1 MKSTYYLF
9 LLFSLLLTSC
19 SRKIKEFKINN
30 GKEQITL
37 TLYSDSTFTEKVQKI
52 EKTLEYYGNWY
63 GNITEDSTFYTITTG
78 ESLNIYT
85 QIPKKHYKIKKGKL
99 IKVTQL

>member
-37 TLYSDSTFTEKVQKI
+37 TLYSDSTFTEKIQKI
-52 EKTLEYYGNWY
+52 EKTLECHGNWY
-63 GNITEDSTFYTITTG
+63 GNIAEDSTFYTITTG
-78 ESLNIYT
+78 EGLNMYT

-99 IKVTQL
+99 IQVKRL

>member
-37 TLYSDSTFTEKVQKI
+37 TLYSDSTFTEKIQKI
-52 EKTLEYYGNWY
+52 EKTLECHGNWY

-78 ESLNIYT
+78 EGLNMYT
-85 QIPKKHYKIKKGKL
+85 EIPKKYYKIKKGKL
-99 IKVTQL
+99 IQVKRL

>member
-1 MKSTYYLF
+1 MKPTYYLF

-19 SRKIKEFKINN
+19 SSKIKEFKINN
-30 GKEQITL
+30 GKEQITI

-78 ESLNIYT
+78 EGLNIYT
-85 QIPKKHYKIKKGKL
+85 LTPKKHYKIKKGKL
-99 IKVTQL
+99 IQVTQL

>member
-1 MKSTYYLF
+1 MKPTYYLF

-19 SRKIKEFKINN
+19 SSKIKEFKINN

-78 ESLNIYT
+78 EGLNIYT
-85 QIPKKHYKIKKGKL
+85 LTPKKHYKIKKGKL
-99 IKVTQL
+99 IQVTQL

>member
-1 MKSTYYLF
+1 MKPTYYLF

-19 SRKIKEFKINN
+19 SSKIKEFKINN
-30 GKEQITL
+30 GKEQITI

-63 GNITEDSTFYTITTG
+63 GNLTEDSTFYTITTG
-78 ESLNIYT
+78 EGLNIYT
-85 QIPKKHYKIKKGKL
+85 LTPKKHYKIKKGKL
-99 IKVTQL
+99 IQVTQL